1 MGSSCS
7 SGDALSYGPWSSKG
21 KIVAGAGHPPKL
33 LDRLMSVPSPEA
45 EPNVEAYARQILLS
59 TSEPVAPL
67 RISASPI
74 FDVAAPNSRASPS
87 RSSSFPSYLIP
98 YNFCSLQILVHKC
111 VAHDVH
117 ELLDFRSWH
126 RFRHQVRGFTFVPT
140 FFVTNF
146 FWLGGSLYPQ
156 VLHVDV
162 FLPCSAPC
170 G

>member
-1 MGSSCS
+1 M
-7 SGDALSYGPWSSKG
+7 W
-21 KIVAGAGHPPKL
+21 
-33 LDRLMSVPSPEA
+33 RLTP
-45 EPNVEAYARQILLS
+45 RQILLS

-126 RFRHQVRGFTFVPT
+126 RFRHQVRGVHVRTHLLRDELFLAWRLFVSTSSACRRVFALLRSLRLTKHIVAVASRCRFKPHAMPRS
-140 FFVTNF
+140 FVT
-146 FWLGGSLYPQ
+146 L
-156 VLHVDV
+156 
-162 FLPCSAPC
+162 
-170 G
+170 